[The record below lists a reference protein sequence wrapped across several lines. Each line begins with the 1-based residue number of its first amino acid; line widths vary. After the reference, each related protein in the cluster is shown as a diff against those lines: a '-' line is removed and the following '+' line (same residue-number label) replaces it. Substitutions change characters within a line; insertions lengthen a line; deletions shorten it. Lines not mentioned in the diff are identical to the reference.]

1 MTILDVNGESRDV
14 AAAPDCA
21 LLYALRNDL
30 GLKGTR
36 FGCGDGLCGACNVL
50 VDGRAVHACDT
61 PLWSVEGKSV
71 TTVEGIMASASGPTI
86 LESFVDAQAGQCGYC
101 LSGIVVTAEAL
112 LRRDDSPSREA
123 IAAAL
128 EANLCRCGAHARIL
142 DAIEAVAAER
152 RRARHG

>member
-1 MTILDVNGESRDV
+1 MTLLNINGESQSV
-14 AAAPDCA
+14 AAGADCP

-36 FGCGDGLCGACNVL
+36 FGCGDGLCGACSVL

-61 PLWSVEGKSV
+61 PLWSVEGKSI
-71 TTVEGIMASASGPTI
+71 TTIEGIMASPSGPSI
-86 LESFVDAQAGQCGYC
+86 SKGFIGAQAGQCGYC
-101 LSGIVVTAEAL
+101 LSGIVVVAEAL
-112 LRRDDSPSREA
+112 LRRQASPSREE

-142 DAIEAVAAER
+142 DAIEEVAAER
-152 RRARHG
+152 RRMRHG